1 MKQVEKIWAELSAKE
16 VENTQEVELS
26 EEKVELSVA
35 QDLQKGI
42 TKVSAEIKK
51 MQSAMSSFEKA
62 QDVFEDAKDA
72 LRSAM
77 RDSGDVENAQI
88 DIVNNAETSAKELGV
103 DVSAIKGYK
112 ELVDG
117 IEEIQVL
124 YKEMNQLL

>member
-16 VENTQEVELS
+16 ASKEVELS